1 MFFFYIRTG
10 ALRAR
15 LVRLVQPAKVEKI
28 RGLVKSFKET
38 FGFIERADVV
48 GDVSKMNYY
57 STFTCTCIILHC
69 MYMYLFCIYCTCTTV
84 YTVLLQYTLYCY
96 CTVLF

>member
-1 MFFFYIRTG
+1 MYMYVKCFFFYIRTG

-38 FGFIERADVV
+38 FGFIERADIV

-57 STFTCTCIILHC
+57 STYTCIIL
-69 MYMYLFCIYCTCTTV
+69 
-84 YTVLLQYTLYCY
+84 Q
-96 CTVLF
+96 CTVPLNKNFP